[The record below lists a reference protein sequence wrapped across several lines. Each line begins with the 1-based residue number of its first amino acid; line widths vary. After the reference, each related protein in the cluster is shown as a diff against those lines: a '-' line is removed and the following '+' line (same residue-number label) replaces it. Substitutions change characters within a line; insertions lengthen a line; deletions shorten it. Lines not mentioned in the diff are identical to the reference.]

1 MILVIPGYEI
11 LEQIY
16 HSQTSLVYRA
26 LRQFDQR
33 PVIIKLLAPDYPTPA
48 ALTRYKQ
55 EYQIAK
61 SLNLAGV
68 ARVEDLQQ
76 HQQTLAIFLE
86 DFGGE
91 SLARSMPQSGGYAD
105 ESDRFTLSEILSI
118 AIQLAQTL
126 GEIHAAKIVH
136 KDLNPANIII
146 DRSTGQVKIID
157 FGIATV
163 FTRENPPLRHPNV
176 LEGTLAYMSP
186 EQTGRMNRTLDYRTD
201 FYSLGA
207 TLYQLLTQQLPF
219 TTIDAIELVSCH
231 IAKQPI
237 PPHHLDPT
245 IPPPVSALVMKLLA
259 KTAEDRYQSAWG
271 LAADL
276 AECQRQ
282 LNLTGTVINFPLAS
296 RDISGKFQ
304 IPQKLYGREREI
316 ETLLAA
322 FDRVACPQ
330 EKPLIIAGS
339 VTPPTLEP
347 SDNTQLAQVEMMLVT
362 GYSGIGKSTLIREIY
377 KPITQR
383 QGYFITGKFDQ
394 FQRNIP
400 YSAIS
405 QAFRS
410 LVRQLLGE
418 SEVQLARWRTQ
429 LVAALG
435 VHGQMVIDIIPEVE
449 LIIGSQPAA
458 QELALTETQNLFNL
472 VFQNFVR
479 VFCQAEHPLVV
490 FLDDLQWADAASI
503 KAIELMMQA
512 DRLQHLLLIGAY
524 RDREVSPIHPV
535 QIAIDRLATTG
546 AKIERIVL
554 APLSLDEITE
564 SISDTLVQPQ
574 RTVRPLAQ
582 LVMSKT
588 QGNPFFVNEFLE
600 ALERDRLLVFDR
612 HHQRWQWDLREIER
626 REIASNV
633 VELTIAKLKT
643 LPAPTQR
650 VLQLAACVGNSF
662 DLYTLAIIAEQAPA
676 VVFADLLPAIDRGA
690 IEPTAKLEASGAE
703 ALDSELPILNYKFR
717 HDRLQQAAYT
727 LIDEQHKQSIHL
739 QIGRLLLKNTS
750 PAQTA
755 EKLFDLLNHLNQ
767 AQDLIETDAE
777 KLALIRLNVEAGIKA
792 KDATAYTSAYEYLN
806 IGRNLFG
813 AYPPQLDE
821 RLFFRLHQELATVEY
836 LNGNFD
842 RAKESI
848 DLALAQARSPLD
860 RAELYR
866 LLIVLYTT
874 NSQYL
879 DAIAAGRQGLRL
891 LGTELPET
899 DLQTAISTEIAQ
911 IDAKLEGK
919 AIESWIDAPALV
931 LSDRT
936 AAIKIL
942 VAMDLATYIS
952 NTQLFTFVTVKQVNL
967 CLEHGNSP
975 AAVKF
980 YADYGIVRNHIF
992 GDYQAAYKFGLL
1004 ALNLSEKNQ
1013 NDGQKCTVSVILGYW
1028 LSCWLKPLQLCEEI
1042 LIDGYQAGLRSGE
1055 LQFAGYNLAFSL
1067 FTAFYRGIKLD
1078 KICDDLLHCYEFS
1091 EQQKNNLSLRMIIPL
1106 QLFLLSLLGT
1116 SPDKFEF
1123 QSDKICEAEYLKSVN
1138 APHAICIHH
1147 ILKSQVLYLY
1157 DRPELAMESALIA
1170 AGSIDWLASQYYIAE
1185 HNFYSSLITIAL
1197 YPTAPPSTQ
1206 AEFVRTLAANQLKMQ
1221 TWSNNCPENFLHKY
1235 LLVAAEIARIGGKW
1249 QEAMDLYDRAIATA
1263 RTDRFIQIEALANEL
1278 AGKFWLNQGKEI
1290 FAQCY
1295 LKNAHQGYQMW
1306 GAKRKVEELEARYP
1320 QLIMNSVISSAAFLN
1335 TSLPFGSSYT
1345 AIDLATVIKASQAI
1359 SSEITLDKLL
1369 EKLMKI
1375 AIENAG
1381 AQTGLLLLP
1390 DRRDLHMEDRHR
1402 WVIEAAG
1409 AVDRDDVQTLQS
1421 LPIDA
1426 VDPDAQMPYLSV
1438 AIVNYVTK
1446 TQTSIV
1452 LNDAAHTGQ
1461 FIHDPYIA
1469 AARPK
1474 SILCT
1479 PVLAGAAAPV
1489 EHRGKLYGILYL
1501 ENNLTTGAF
1510 TPERLEVLQL
1520 LSVQV
1525 AISLQ
1530 NAQLYISLRE
1540 NERKL
1545 AQFLDA
1551 VPVGIAILEADG
1563 KPHYINQ
1570 KAFELLGKGIISDAT
1585 PDRLTDLYQL
1595 RQAGTNLPYPADR
1608 MPIVRALQGERNTSE
1623 DIEIHQTDKI
1633 VPVESCATPI
1643 FDAEGKIAYAM
1654 TAFQDITDRRR
1665 AEAERIQ
1672 FTQELALNNRDLQQA
1687 KDALAESNRTLE
1699 QKVAER
1705 TQELSQTLELLK
1717 STQAELR
1724 FENELLRSTEQPSTY
1739 DYQVGGSLPM
1749 DASTYVVRSADRHLY
1764 KALRRGE
1771 FCYVLNP
1778 RQMGKSSLMVRM
1790 VHHLQHEGTICAPI
1804 DLTRI
1809 GCEDVTPDRW
1819 YKGFAFELV
1828 RRLGLQSRVNL
1839 KTWWQEREDLSPVQ
1853 RLSELIE
1860 SVLLVEV
1867 GAPDTQIVVF
1877 IDEIDSVLG
1886 LKFPVND
1893 FFALIRSCYNQRS
1906 FNPAYRRLTFALFGV
1921 ATPADLIT
1929 DIQTTPF
1936 NIGQSIY
1943 LEGFKEHEAQAALL
1957 QGLAAKVECPHTLL
1971 AAVFAWTNGQPF
1983 LTQKLCKL
1991 IRNTRSPIPLDRQA
2005 EWLADLVRTQIVE
2018 NWESQ
2023 DEPEHLR
2030 TIRDRVLKSPQSA
2043 RLLEL
2048 YRHIVHQGEV
2058 VAPNSP
2064 AERELRLS
2072 GLVVKTQGLLQVNNQ
2087 IYAAIFDLRWLER
2100 VSSEG

>member
-16 HSQTSLVYRA
+16 HSQNSLVYRA
-26 LRQFDQR
+26 RRHRDDR
-33 PVIIKLLAPDYPTPA
+33 PVIIKLLAPDYPTPE

-61 SLNLAGV
+61 SLNLTGV
-68 ARVEDLQQ
+68 VRVEDLQQ

-91 SLARSMPQSGGYAD
+91 SLARSIPQSGGYAN
-105 ESDRFTLSEILSI
+105 ESARLTLPEVLSI
-118 AIQLAQTL
+118 AIQLTQTL

-146 DRSTGQVKIID
+146 NRSTGQVKIID

-163 FTRENPPLRHPNV
+163 FTREHQPLRHPNV

-207 TLYQLLTQQLPF
+207 TIYQLLTQQLPF
-219 TTIDAIELVSCH
+219 ATTDALELVSCH

-237 PPHHLDPT
+237 PPDRLDPT

-259 KTAEDRYQSAWG
+259 KTAEARYQSAWG

-282 LNLTGTVINFPLAS
+282 LQLTGTVANFELAS
-296 RDISGKFQ
+296 QDISGKFQ

-322 FDRVACPQ
+322 FDRVANPF
-330 EKPLIIAGS
+330 IA
-339 VTPPTLEP
+339 
-347 SDNTQLAQVEMMLVT
+347 SDNAKLANVEMMLVT

-377 KPITQR
+377 RPITQR
-383 QGYFITGKFDQ
+383 QGYFIAGKFDQ

-400 YSAIS
+400 YSAIA

-418 SEVQLARWRTQ
+418 SEVQLARWRAQ
-429 LVAALG
+429 LVTALG

-449 LIIGSQPAA
+449 LIIGAQPVG
-458 QELALTETQNLFNL
+458 QQLALTETQNLFNS

-479 VFCQAEHPLVV
+479 VFCQAEHPLAI
-490 FLDDLQWADAASI
+490 FLDDLQWADSASI
-503 KAIELMMQA
+503 KAIELMIQA
-512 DRLQHLLLIGAY
+512 DGLQHLLLIGAY
-524 RDREVSPIHPV
+524 RDGEVSPIHPF
-535 QIAIDRLATTG
+535 QIAIDRLITAG
-546 AKIERIVL
+546 AKIEWLVL
-554 APLSLDEITE
+554 DPLNLDEITE
-564 SISDTLVQPQ
+564 SIADTLTQPQ
-574 RTVRPLAQ
+574 STVRPLAE
-582 LVMSKT
+582 LVMGKT
-588 QGNPFFVNEFLE
+588 QGNPFFVDEFLE

-612 HHQRWQWDLREIER
+612 HHQRWQWNLREIDR

-633 VELTIAKLKT
+633 VELTISKLKT
-643 LPAPTQR
+643 LPPSTQS

-662 DLYTLAIIAEQAPA
+662 DLHTLAIIAEQAPE
-676 VVFADLLPAIDRGA
+676 VVFANLVPAIDRGV
-690 IEPTAKLEASGAE
+690 IEPTSKLEAVGA
-703 ALDSELPILNYKFR
+703 AAIDSQLLILNYKFR

-727 LIDEQHKQSIHL
+727 LIDEQHKQRIHL
-739 QIGRLLLKNTS
+739 QIGRLLLKNTP
-750 PAQTA
+750 PAQIA
-755 EKLFDLLNHLNQ
+755 EKLFDLLTHLDR
-767 AQDLIETDAE
+767 AWDLIETDEE
-777 KLALIRLNVEAGIKA
+777 KLSLIKLNVAAGIKA
-792 KDATAYTSAYEYLN
+792 KDATAYASASEYLH
-806 IGRNLFG
+806 IGRNLFDS
-813 AYPPQLDE
+813 YPPQLDE
-821 RLFFRLHQELATVEY
+821 QLFFRLHQELATVEY

-860 RAELYR
+860 RAALYR

-874 NSQYL
+874 SSQYL
-879 DAIAAGRQGLRL
+879 AAIAAGRQGLRSI
-891 LGTELPET
+891 GIELPET
-899 DLQTAISTEIAQ
+899 DLQTAISSEIAQ
-911 IDAKLEGK
+911 IDAKLHGK
-919 AIESWIDAPALV
+919 AIESWIDAPELV
-931 LSDRT
+931 LTDRT
-936 AAIKIL
+936 AAIEIL

-952 NTQLFTFVTVKQVNL
+952 HPQLFTFVTVKQVNL
-967 CLEHGNSP
+967 CLEHGNLSTV
-975 AAVKF
+975 VKF

-992 GDYQAAYKFGLL
+992 GDYQAAYEFGLL

-1013 NDGQKCTVSVILGYW
+1013 NHGQKCTVSVILGYW
-1028 LSCWLKPLQLCEEI
+1028 LSCWMKPLRSCEEI

-1067 FTAFYRGIKLD
+1067 FTAFYRGIQLD
-1078 KICDDLLHCYEFS
+1078 KIYDNSVNCYNFS

-1106 QLFLLSLLGT
+1106 QFVLLTLTGAN
-1116 SPDKFEF
+1116 PDKFEF
-1123 QSDKICEAEYLKSVN
+1123 KTDKIGESEYLKGAI
-1138 APHAICIHH
+1138 APHSVCIYH

-1157 DRPELAMESALIA
+1157 DRPELAMESALVA

-1185 HNFYSSLITIAL
+1185 HNFYHSLITIAL
-1197 YPTAPPSTQ
+1197 YPTASPSTQ
-1206 AEFVRTLAANQLKMQ
+1206 AEFDRTLTANQLKMQ

-1235 LLVAAEIARIGGKW
+1235 LLVAAEMARIGGKW

-1263 RTDRFIQIEALANEL
+1263 RTHEFIQIEALANEL

-1295 LKNAHQGYQMW
+1295 LRNAHQGYQMW
-1306 GAKRKVEELEARYP
+1306 GAKRKVAELAASYP
-1320 QLIMNSVISSAAFLN
+1320 QLITANSAISSATFVN
-1335 TSLPFGSSYT
+1335 TSLPFASSS

-1369 EKLMKI
+1369 EKSIEI

-1381 AQTGLLLLP
+1381 AQTGFLLLP
-1390 DRRDLHMEDRHR
+1390 DRRDLHTDDRQR

-1409 AVDRDDVQTLQS
+1409 AVDRADVRTLQS

-1426 VDPDAQMPYLSV
+1426 VDPVSQIPYLST

-1461 FIHDPYIA
+1461 FIHDPYIM

-1479 PVLAGAAAPV
+1479 PILAGAAAPV

-1525 AISLQ
+1525 AISWQ

-1551 VPVGIAILEADG
+1551 VPVGIAILEANG

-1570 KAFELLGKGIISDAT
+1570 KAFELLGKGMISDAT
-1585 PDRLTDLYQL
+1585 PDRLTDIYQL
-1595 RQAGTNLPYPADR
+1595 YQAGTNLPYPADR

-1623 DIEIHQTDKI
+1623 DIEIHQPDKI
-1633 VPVESCATPI
+1633 VPVESSATPI
-1643 FDAEGKIAYAM
+1643 FDGEGKIAFAM
-1654 TAFQDITDRRR
+1654 TAFQDITERRR
-1665 AEAERIQ
+1665 AEAERIG

-1687 KDALAESNRTLE
+1687 RDALAESNRTLE
-1699 QKVAER
+1699 QKVTER

-1724 FENELLRSTEQPSTY
+1724 FENELLRSTEQPATS

-1749 DASTYVVRSADRHLY
+1749 DASTYVVRSADRDLY
-1764 KALRRGE
+1764 KALKRGE

-1828 RRLGLQSRVNL
+1828 RRLDLRGRVNL

-1853 RLSELIE
+1853 RLSEFIE

-1867 GAPDTQIVVF
+1867 GAPDTPVVVF

-1906 FNPAYRRLTFALFGV
+1906 FNPVYRRLTFALFGV

-1943 LEGFKEHEAQAALL
+1943 LEGFKEHEAQPSLL
-1957 QGLAAKVECPHTLL
+1957 QGLAAKVECPQTLL

-1983 LTQKLCKL
+1983 LTQKLCKS
-1991 IRNTRSPIPLDRQA
+1991 IRNTRSEIPADRQT

-2030 TIRDRVLKSPQSA
+2030 TIRDRVLKSPQSP

-2048 YRHIVHQGEV
+2048 YRHIIHQGEV

-2072 GLVVKTQGLLQVNNQ
+2072 GLVVKNQGLLQVNNQ
-2087 IYAAIFDLRWLER
+2087 IYAAIFDLGWLDR
-2100 VSSEG
+2100 VSSED

>member
-16 HSQTSLVYRA
+16 HSQNSLVYRA
-26 LRQFDQR
+26 RRDLDHR

-48 ALTRYKQ
+48 ELTRYQQ
-55 EYQIAK
+55 EYQIAR

-68 ARVEDLQQ
+68 VRVEDIQQ

-91 SLARSMPQSGGYAD
+91 SLARSSELA
-105 ESDRFTLSEILSI
+105 RFTLSEVLSV

-126 GEIHAAKIVH
+126 GEIHAANIIH
-136 KDLNPANIII
+136 KDLNPANIVI

-163 FTRENPPLRHPNV
+163 FTRENPPLRHPNTI
-176 LEGTLAYMSP
+176 EGTLAYMSP

-207 TLYQLLTQQLPF
+207 TIYQLLTQQLPF
-219 TTIDAIELVSCH
+219 ATTDALELVSCH

-237 PPHHLDPT
+237 PPDRLDPT
-245 IPPPVSALVMKLLA
+245 IPQPVADLVMKLLA
-259 KTAEDRYQSAWG
+259 KTAEARYQSAWG
-271 LAADL
+271 LTADL

-282 LNLTGTVINFPLAS
+282 LELTGTVANFPLAS

-322 FDRVACPQ
+322 FARVVCPQ
-330 EKPLIIAGS
+330 IDPLITG
-339 VTPPTLEP
+339 TTLGT
-347 SDNTQLAQVEMMLVT
+347 SDRPKSTNVEMMLVT
-362 GYSGIGKSTLIREIY
+362 GYSGIGKSSLIREIY
-377 KPITQR
+377 KPITQQ
-383 QGYFITGKFDQ
+383 QGYFIAGKFDQ

-400 YSAIS
+400 YSAIA

-418 SEVQLARWRTQ
+418 SEIQLARWRAQ

-435 VHGQMVIDIIPEVE
+435 GHGQMAIDIIPEVE
-449 LIIGSQPAA
+449 LIIGIQPASQP
-458 QELALTETQNLFNL
+458 LAFTETQNLFNL

-479 VFCQAEHPLVV
+479 VFCQAEHPLVI
-490 FLDDLQWADAASI
+490 FLDDLQWADSASI

-512 DRLQHLLLIGAY
+512 DKLQHLLLIGAY
-524 RDREVSPIHPV
+524 RDLEVSPIHPF
-535 QIAIDRLATTG
+535 QIAIDRLVTAG
-546 AKIERIVL
+546 AKIERLVL

-564 SISDTLVQPQ
+564 SISDTLLQSKSMV
-574 RTVRPLAQ
+574 TPLAQ

-612 HHQRWQWDLREIER
+612 HHQRWQWDLREIES

-633 VELTIAKLKT
+633 VDLTIAKLQT
-643 LPAPTQR
+643 LPPPTQR

-662 DLYTLAIIAEQAPA
+662 DLYTLAIIAEQTPA
-676 VVFADLLPAIDRGA
+676 VVFADLLPAIDRGV
-690 IEPTAKLEASGAE
+690 IEPTAALAAIDAA
-703 ALDSELPILNYKFR
+703 ALDPHPPILNYKFR

-727 LIDEQHKQSIHL
+727 LIDDRQKQTIHL
-739 QIGRLLLKNTS
+739 QIGRLLLKNTP

-755 EKLFDLLNHLNQ
+755 EKLFDLLTHLNQ
-767 AQDLIETDAE
+767 ARELIETDAE
-777 KLALIRLNVEAGIKA
+777 KLALIKLNVEAGIKA
-792 KDATAYTSAYEYLN
+792 KDATAYTAAGEYLN
-806 IGRNLFG
+806 IGRNLLG

-821 RLFFRLHQELATVEY
+821 RLFLRLHQELAAVEY
-836 LNGNFD
+836 LNGNFE

-866 LLIVLYTT
+866 LLIVLYATD
-874 NSQYL
+874 SQYL
-879 DAIAAGRQGLRL
+879 AAIATGRQGLGL
-891 LGTELPET
+891 LGIELPET
-899 DLQTAISTEIAQ
+899 DLQTAIAAEVAQ
-911 IDAKLEGK
+911 IDAKLEGRS
-919 AIESWIDAPALV
+919 IESWLDAPELV
-931 LSDRT
+931 LPDRI

-952 NTQLFTFVTVKQVNL
+952 NTQLFTFITVKQVNL
-967 CLEHGNSP
+967 CLEHGNLP
-975 AAVKF
+975 TAVKF
-980 YADYGIVRNHIF
+980 YADYGIVRNHVF
-992 GDYQAAYKFGLL
+992 GDYQAADKFGLL

-1013 NDGQKCTVSVILGYW
+1013 NYGQKCTVSVILGYW
-1028 LSCWLKPLQLCEEI
+1028 LSCWLKPLRSCEEV
-1042 LIDGYQAGLRSGE
+1042 LIDGYQAGLKSGE

-1078 KICDDLLHCYEFS
+1078 KIYDNLLHCYDFS
-1091 EQQKNNLSLRMIIPL
+1091 AKQKNNLSLRMIIPL
-1106 QLFLLSLLGT
+1106 QFTLLNLTGVS
-1116 SPDKFEF
+1116 SDKFEF
-1123 QSDKICEAEYLKSVN
+1123 KTDKIDESAYLASVN

-1157 DRPELAMESALIA
+1157 DRPELAMESILIA
-1170 AGSIDWLASQYYIAE
+1170 TDSIAWLASQYFAAE
-1185 HNFYSSLITIAL
+1185 HNFYYSLITIAL
-1197 YPTAPPSTQ
+1197 YPTAPPATQ
-1206 AEFVRTLAANQLKMQ
+1206 AEFDRILTVNQIEMQ

-1235 LLVAAEIARIGGKW
+1235 LLVAAEMARIGGKW
-1249 QEAMDLYDRAIATA
+1249 QAAMDLYDRAIAAA
-1263 RTDRFIQIEALANEL
+1263 RTHQFIQIEALANEL
-1278 AGKFWLNQGKEI
+1278 AGKFWLSQGKEI
-1290 FAQCY
+1290 FAQFY
-1295 LKNAHQGYQMW
+1295 LRNAHQGYQIW
-1306 GAKRKVEELEARYP
+1306 GANRKVEELGARYP
-1320 QLIMNSVISSAAFLN
+1320 QLIANSAISSAAFLN
-1335 TSLPFGSSYT
+1335 TSLPFAASGA

-1381 AQTGLLLLP
+1381 AQTGFLLLP
-1390 DRRDLHMEDRHR
+1390 DRRDLHMEERQR

-1409 AVDRDDVQTLQS
+1409 AVERDDVRTLQS

-1426 VDPDAQMPYLSV
+1426 VDPVSQIPYLSV

-1479 PVLAGAAAPV
+1479 PVLAGATAPI
-1489 EHRGKLYGILYL
+1489 EHRGKLQGILYL

-1551 VPVGIAILEADG
+1551 VPVGIAILEANG

-1570 KAFELLGKGIISDAT
+1570 KAFELLGKGIVSDAT

-1595 RQAGTNLPYPADR
+1595 YQAGTNLAYPADR

-1623 DIEIHQTDKI
+1623 DIEIHQPDKI
-1633 VPVESCATPI
+1633 VPVESSATPI

-1665 AEAERIQ
+1665 AEAERIRI
-1672 FTQELALNNRDLQQA
+1672 TQELALNNRDLQQA
-1687 KDALAESNRTLE
+1687 RDALAESNRTLE
-1699 QKVAER
+1699 QKVIER
-1705 TQELSQTLELLK
+1705 TQELSQILELLK

-1764 KALRRGE
+1764 KALQRGE

-1828 RRLGLQSRVNL
+1828 RRLGLQGRVNL
-1839 KTWWQEREDLSPVQ
+1839 KTWWQERDDLSPVQ

-1867 GAPDTQIVVF
+1867 GAPDTQVVIF

-1886 LKFPVND
+1886 LNFPVND
-1893 FFALIRSCYNQRS
+1893 FFALIRACYNQRS

-1921 ATPADLIT
+1921 ATPTDLIT

-1943 LEGFKEHEAQAALL
+1943 LEGFKEHEAQASLL
-1957 QGLAAKVECPHTLL
+1957 QGLAAKVEYPQALL

-1983 LTQKLCKL
+1983 LTQKLCKS
-1991 IRNTRSPIPLDRQA
+1991 IRNARSPIPVDRQA
-2005 EWLADLVRTQIVE
+2005 EWLEQLVRTQIVE

-2048 YRHIVHQGEV
+2048 YRQIIHHGDV

-2072 GLVVKTQGLLQVNNQ
+2072 GLVVKNQGLLQVNNQ
-2087 IYAAIFDLRWLER
+2087 IYAAIFDLGWLDR
-2100 VSSEG
+2100 VASEG

>member
-16 HSQTSLVYRA
+16 HSQNSLVYRA
-26 LRQFDQR
+26 CRHRDRQ
-33 PVIIKLLAPDYPTPA
+33 PVIIKLLAPDYPTPEV
-48 ALTRYKQ
+48 LTRYKQ
-55 EYQIAK
+55 EYKIAK
-61 SLNLAGV
+61 SLNLTGV
-68 ARVEDLQQ
+68 VRVDSLQQ

-91 SLARSMPQSGGYAD
+91 SLAQSI
-105 ESDRFTLSEILSI
+105 ESTPLTLTEVLSV
-118 AIQLAQTL
+118 AIQLTQTL

-163 FTRENPPLRHPNV
+163 FTRENQPLRHPNV

-207 TLYQLLTQQLPF
+207 TVYQLLTQQLPF
-219 TTIDAIELVSCH
+219 TTTDALELVSCH

-245 IPPPVSALVMKLLA
+245 IPAPISAVVMKLLA
-259 KTAEDRYQSAWG
+259 KTAEARYQSAWG

-282 LNLTGTVINFPLAS
+282 LDLTGTVANFELAS
-296 RDISGKFQ
+296 QDISGKFQ

-316 ETLLAA
+316 EALLAA
-322 FDRVACPQ
+322 FDRVACP
-330 EKPLIIAGS
+330 LIAI
-339 VTPPTLEP
+339 
-347 SDNTQLAQVEMMLVT
+347 DRHNLAQVEMMLVT

-383 QGYFITGKFDQ
+383 QGYFIAGKFDR

-400 YSAIS
+400 YSAIA

-435 VHGQMVIDIIPEVE
+435 IHGQMAIDIVPEVE
-449 LIIGSQPAA
+449 LIIGAQPVG
-458 QELALTETQNLFNL
+458 QQLALSETQNLFNL

-479 VFCQAEHPLVV
+479 VFCQAEHPLVI
-490 FLDDLQWADAASI
+490 FLDDLQWADSASI
-503 KAIELMMQA
+503 KAIELIMQA

-524 RDREVSPIHPV
+524 RDVEVSPIHPF
-535 QIAIDRLATTG
+535 QIALDRLMTTG
-546 AKIERIVL
+546 VKIERLVL

-564 SISDTLVQPQ
+564 SISDTLAQPKS
-574 RTVRPLAQ
+574 TVRPLAE
-582 LVMSKT
+582 LVMGKT

-612 HHQRWQWDLREIER
+612 HHRRWQWDLSEIER
-626 REIASNV
+626 REISSNV
-633 VELTIAKLKT
+633 VELTISKLKT
-643 LPAPTQR
+643 FPPPTQR
-650 VLQLAACVGNSF
+650 ALQLAACVGNSF
-662 DLYTLAIIAEQAPA
+662 DLYTLAIVAEQAPE
-676 VVFADLLPAIDRGA
+676 VVFADLVPAIDRGA
-690 IEPTAKLEASGAE
+690 IEPTSKLEAIGEA
-703 ALDSELPILNYKFR
+703 ALDSQLLILNYKFR

-727 LIDEQHKQSIHL
+727 LIEAQQTQRIHL
-739 QIGRLLLKNTS
+739 QIGRLLLKNTP

-755 EKLFDLLNHLNQ
+755 EKLFDLLTHLNQ
-767 AQDLIETDAE
+767 ARDLIETDAE

-792 KDATAYTSAYEYLN
+792 KDANAYTAAAEYLN
-806 IGRNLFG
+806 IGRDLFS

-821 RLFFRLHQELATVEY
+821 QLFFRLHQELATVEY
-836 LNGNFD
+836 LNGNFEH
-842 RAKESI
+842 AKESI

-879 DAIAAGRQGLRL
+879 EAIAAGRQGLQL
-891 LGTELPET
+891 LGIELPET
-899 DLQTAISTEIAQ
+899 DLQTAIAAEIAQ
-911 IDAKLEGK
+911 IDAKLQGK
-919 AIESWIDAPALV
+919 AIESWLDAPELV
-931 LSDRT
+931 LLDRI
-936 AAIKIL
+936 AVSKIL

-952 NTQLFTFVTVKQVNL
+952 NPQLFTFVTVKQVNL
-967 CLEHGNSP
+967 CLEHGNLPS
-975 AAVKF
+975 AVKF

-992 GDYQAAYKFGLL
+992 GDYQAAYEFGIL
-1004 ALNLSEKNQ
+1004 ALNLSQKNQ

-1028 LSCWLKPLQLCEEI
+1028 LSCWMRPLKSCEET

-1078 KICDDLLHCYEFS
+1078 KIYDDSVNCYGFS
-1091 EQQKNNLSLRMIIPL
+1091 ENQKNNLSIRMIVPL
-1106 QLFLLSLLGT
+1106 QFVLLSLTGANL
-1116 SPDKFEF
+1116 DKFEF
-1123 QSDKICEAEYLKSVN
+1123 KTDTIGESEYLESAI
-1138 APHAICIHH
+1138 APHSVCIYH

-1157 DRPELAMESALIA
+1157 DRPELAMESALVA
-1170 AGSIDWLASQYYIAE
+1170 AAEIDWLASQYYIAE
-1185 HNFYSSLITIAL
+1185 HNFYYSLILIAL
-1197 YPTAPPSTQ
+1197 YPTASSVTQ
-1206 AEFVRTLAANQLKMQ
+1206 AQSDRFLVANQLKMQ

-1235 LLVAAEIARIGGKW
+1235 LLVGAEIARIGGKW
-1249 QEAMDLYDRAIATA
+1249 QAAMDLYDRAIAAA
-1263 RTDRFIQIEALANEL
+1263 RTAKFIQIEALANEL
-1278 AGKFWLNQGKEI
+1278 AGKFWLNQGKEV
-1290 FAQCY
+1290 FAQFY

-1306 GAKRKVEELEARYP
+1306 GAKRKVAELEARYP
-1320 QLIMNSVISSAAFLN
+1320 QLITANSAISSATFIN
-1335 TSLPFGSSYT
+1335 TSLPFGSSYA
-1345 AIDLATVIKASQAI
+1345 AIDLATVLKASQAI
-1359 SSEITLDKLL
+1359 SSEITLEKLL
-1369 EKLMKI
+1369 EKSIEI

-1381 AQTGLLLLP
+1381 AQTGFLLLP
-1390 DRRDLHMEDRHR
+1390 DRRDLHTEDRYR

-1409 AVDRDDVQTLQS
+1409 AVDRDDVRTLQS
-1421 LPIDA
+1421 LPIAA
-1426 VDPDAQMPYLSV
+1426 VDPVSQIPYLSV

-1446 TQTSIV
+1446 TQTSVV

-1461 FIHDPYIA
+1461 FIHDPYII

-1479 PVLAGAAAPV
+1479 PILAGASAPV

-1525 AISLQ
+1525 AISWQ

-1551 VPVGIAILEADG
+1551 VPVGIAILEASG

-1570 KAFELLGKGIISDAT
+1570 KAFELLGQGIVSDAT
-1585 PDRLTDLYQL
+1585 PDRLTDIYQL
-1595 RQAGTNLPYPADR
+1595 YQAGTNLAYPADR

-1623 DIEIHQTDKI
+1623 DIEIHQRDKI

-1643 FDAEGKIAYAM
+1643 FDADGQIAYAM
-1654 TAFQDITDRRR
+1654 TAFQDITERRR
-1665 AEAERIQ
+1665 AEAERIR
-1672 FTQELALNNRDLQQA
+1672 FTEELALNNLDLQQA
-1687 KDALAESNRTLE
+1687 RDALAESNRTLE

-1724 FENELLRSTEQPSTY
+1724 FENELLRSTEQPATS

-1749 DASTYVVRSADRHLY
+1749 DASTYVVRSADRDLY
-1764 KALRRGE
+1764 KALQRGE

-1828 RRLGLQSRVNL
+1828 RRLGLRDRVNL

-1853 RLSELIE
+1853 RLSEFIE

-1867 GAPDTQIVVF
+1867 GAPDTQVVVF

-1886 LKFPVND
+1886 LNFPVND

-1943 LEGFKEHEAQAALL
+1943 LEGFKEHEAQPSLL
-1957 QGLAAKVECPHTLL
+1957 QGLAEKVECPQTLL

-1983 LTQKLCKL
+1983 LTQKLCKS
-1991 IRNTRSPIPLDRQA
+1991 IRNTRSPIPIDRQA
-2005 EWLADLVRTQIVE
+2005 EWLEHLVRTQIVE
-2018 NWESQ
+2018 NWEFQ

-2030 TIRDRVLKSPQSA
+2030 TIRDRVLKSPQSV

-2048 YRHIVHQGEV
+2048 YRHIVHQGEI

-2072 GLVVKTQGLLQVNNQ
+2072 GLVVKTQGLLRVNNQ
-2087 IYAAIFDLRWLER
+2087 IYAAIFDRGWLDR

>member
-16 HSQTSLVYRA
+16 HSQNSLVYRA
-26 LRQFDQR
+26 RRQVDHQ

-48 ALTRYKQ
+48 ALTRYQQ
-55 EYQIAK
+55 EYQIGR

-68 ARVEDLQQ
+68 VRVDDLQQ
-76 HQQTLAIFLE
+76 HQQTLAMFLE

-91 SLARSMPQSGGYAD
+91 SLARSI
-105 ESDRFTLSEILSI
+105 ESARLTLAEVLSV
-118 AIQLAQTL
+118 AVQLTQTL
-126 GEIHAAKIVH
+126 GEIHAAKIIH

-146 DRSTGQVKIID
+146 NRSTGEVKITD

-163 FTRENPPLRHPNV
+163 FTRENPPLRHPSV
-176 LEGTLAYMSP
+176 IEGTLAYMSP
-186 EQTGRMNRTLDYRTD
+186 EQTGRMNRILDYRTD
-201 FYSLGA
+201 FYSLGV

-219 TTIDAIELVSCH
+219 STTDALELVSCH
-231 IAKQPI
+231 IAKQPL
-237 PPHHLDPT
+237 PPHELDPT
-245 IPPPVSALVMKLLA
+245 IPQPVSDLVMKLLA
-259 KTAEDRYQSAWG
+259 KTAEARYQSDWC

-276 AECQRQ
+276 AECQWQ
-282 LNLTGTVINFPLAS
+282 LDLTGTVVNFPLAS

-322 FDRVACPQ
+322 FDRVACP
-330 EKPLIIAGS
+330 PDNRVASPGA
-339 VTPPTLEP
+339 PPI
-347 SDNTQLAQVEMMLVT
+347 TQLATVEMILVT

-383 QGYFITGKFDQ
+383 QGYFIAGKFDQ

-400 YSAIS
+400 YSAIA

-418 SEVQLARWRTQ
+418 SAAQLAQWRTQ

-435 VHGQMVIDIIPEVE
+435 IHGQMVIEIIPEVE
-449 LIIGSQPAA
+449 LIIGAQPVSP
-458 QELALTETQNLFNL
+458 QLALTETQNLFNL

-479 VFCQAEHPLVV
+479 VFCQAEHPLAI

-503 KAIELMMQA
+503 KAIESIVQA
-512 DRLQHLLLIGAY
+512 DGLQHLLLIGAY
-524 RDREVSPIHPV
+524 RDQEVSPIHPL
-535 QIAIDRLATTG
+535 QIAIDRLITAG
-546 AKIERIVL
+546 AKIQRLIL
-554 APLSLDEITE
+554 APLSLDQITE
-564 SISDTLVQPQ
+564 SIAATLAQPMY
-574 RTVRPLAQ
+574 TVKPLAQ
-582 LVMSKT
+582 LVMGKT

-600 ALERDRLLVFDR
+600 ALERDGLLVFDR
-612 HHQRWQWDLREIER
+612 HNLRWHWELSEIEL

-643 LPAPTQR
+643 LPPPTQR
-650 VLQLAACVGNSF
+650 VLQLAACVGNNF
-662 DLYTLAIIAEQAPA
+662 DLYSLAMIAEQAPA
-676 VVFADLLPAIDRGA
+676 VVFADLIPAIDRGA
-690 IEPTAKLEASGAE
+690 IEPTSRLEAIGDE
-703 ALDSELPILNYKFR
+703 ALDSQLPIVNYKFR

-727 LIDEQHKQSIHL
+727 LIDERRKHSIHL
-739 QIGRLLLKNTS
+739 QIGRLLLKST
-750 PAQTA
+750 PATQIA
-755 EKLFDLLNHLNQ
+755 EKLFDLLTHLNQ
-767 AQDLIETDAE
+767 AQDLIETEAE
-777 KLALIRLNVEAGIKA
+777 KLALINLNVQAGIKA
-792 KDATAYTSAYEYLN
+792 KDAAAYTAAGEYLN
-806 IGRNLFG
+806 IARNL
-813 AYPPQLDE
+813 AWASQIKLDE
-821 RLFFRLHQELATVEY
+821 QLFFRLHQELATVEY

-842 RAKESI
+842 RAKASI
-848 DLALAQARSPLD
+848 DLALAQAKSPLD

-866 LLIVLYTT
+866 LLVVLYTT
-874 NSQYL
+874 ASDYL
-879 DAIAAGRQGLRL
+879 AAITIGRQGLQSL
-891 LGTELPET
+891 EIVLPET
-899 DLQTAISTEIAQ
+899 DLQTAIATEVAQ
-911 IDAKLEGK
+911 IDAKLQGK
-919 AIESWIDAPALV
+919 SIGSWIDAPELV

-952 NTQLFTFVTVKQVNL
+952 NTQLFTFITAKQVNL
-967 CLEHGNSP
+967 CLEHGNLST
-975 AAVKF
+975 AVKF
-980 YADYGIVRNHIF
+980 YADYGIVRNHLF
-992 GDYQAAYKFGLL
+992 GDYQAAYEFGLL
-1004 ALNLSEKNQ
+1004 ALNLSNKNQ
-1013 NDGQKCTVSVILGYW
+1013 NYGQKCTVSVIFGYW
-1028 LSCWLKPLQLCEEI
+1028 LSCWIKPLQTCEEI

-1055 LQFAGYNLAFSL
+1055 IQFAGYNLTYSL
-1067 FTAFYRGIKLD
+1067 FTAFYRGVQLD
-1078 KICDDLLHCYEFS
+1078 TIYDRLLDCYDLS
-1091 EQQKNNLSLRMIIPL
+1091 EKQKNNLSLRMIVSL
-1106 QLFLLSLLGT
+1106 QLIILNLTEVS
-1116 SPDKFEF
+1116 SDKLEF
-1123 QSDKICEAEYLKSVN
+1123 TTDKICESAYIASVS
-1138 APHAICIHH
+1138 APHAICIYY

-1157 DRPELAMESALIA
+1157 DRPELAMESALA
-1170 AGSIDWLASQYYIAE
+1170 ARGAIDWLASQYFVAE
-1185 HNFYSSLITIAL
+1185 HNFYYSLILISL
-1197 YPTAPPSTQ
+1197 YPTVPPLTQ
-1206 AEFVRTLAANQLKMQ
+1206 AEFDRTITANQIKMHN
-1221 TWSNNCPENFLHKY
+1221 WSDNCSENFLHKY
-1235 LLVAAEIARIGGKW
+1235 LLVAAEMARLRGKW
-1249 QEAMDLYDRAIATA
+1249 QSAMDLYDRAIAAA
-1263 RTDRFIQIEALANEL
+1263 RVNGLIQIEALANEL
-1278 AGKFWLNQGKEI
+1278 AGKFWLNQGKQI
-1290 FAQCY
+1290 FAQFY
-1295 LKNAHQGYQMW
+1295 LKNAHQGYQIW
-1306 GAKRKVEELEARYP
+1306 GAKRKVAELESKYP
-1320 QLIMNSVISSAAFLN
+1320 QLIMNNLAINSANFVN
-1335 TSLPFGSSYT
+1335 TSLPFSSSYA
-1345 AIDLATVIKASQAI
+1345 AIDLAAAIAASQAI

-1369 EKLMKI
+1369 EKWMKI

-1381 AQTGLLLLP
+1381 AQTGFLLLP
-1390 DRRDLHMEDRHR
+1390 DRRTHTDELQQ

-1409 AVDRDDVQTLQS
+1409 AVDRDDVRTLQS

-1426 VDPDAQMPYLSV
+1426 IDPVSQIPYLSV
-1438 AIVNYVTK
+1438 AIVNYVIK
-1446 TQTSIV
+1446 TQTSVV
-1452 LNDAAHTGQ
+1452 LHDAAHTGQ
-1461 FIHDPYIA
+1461 FIQDPYII

-1489 EHRGKLYGILYL
+1489 EHRGKLQGILYL

-1551 VPVGIAILEADG
+1551 VPVGIAILAANG

-1570 KAFELLGKGIISDAT
+1570 KAFELLGKGIVSDAT
-1585 PDRLTDLYQL
+1585 PDRLTDIYQL
-1595 RQAGTNLPYPADR
+1595 YQAGTNLAYPVDR
-1608 MPIVRALQGERNTSE
+1608 MPLVRALQGERHTSE
-1623 DIEIHQTDKI
+1623 DIEIQQPDKI
-1633 VPVESCATPI
+1633 IPIESSATPI

-1665 AEAERIQ
+1665 AEAERIR
-1672 FTQELALNNRDLQQA
+1672 FTQELARNNRDLQQA
-1687 KDALAESNRTLE
+1687 RDALAESNRTLE

-1705 TQELSQTLELLK
+1705 TQELSHTLELLR
-1717 STQAELR
+1717 SAQAELR
-1724 FENELLRSTEQPSTY
+1724 FENELLRSTEQPSTF

-1749 DASTYVVRSADRHLY
+1749 DASTYVVRCADRHLY
-1764 KALRRGE
+1764 KALQRGE

-1790 VHHLQHEGTICAPI
+1790 VHHLQHAGTICAPI

-1809 GCEDVTPDRW
+1809 GCENVTPDRW

-1828 RRLGLQSRVNL
+1828 RRLGLLGRFNL
-1839 KTWWQEREDLSPVQ
+1839 KTWWQEREDISPVQ
-1853 RLSELIE
+1853 RLSEFIE

-1867 GAPDTQIVVF
+1867 GAPDTPLVIF

-1886 LKFPVND
+1886 LNFPMND
-1893 FFALIRSCYNQRS
+1893 FFGLIRACYNQRS
-1906 FNPAYRRLTFALFGV
+1906 FNLAYRRLTFALFGV

-1929 DIQTTPF
+1929 DTKTTPF

-1943 LEGFKEHEAQAALL
+1943 LEGFKEHEAQSSLL
-1957 QGLAAKVECPHTLL
+1957 QGLAERVESPQILL

-1991 IRNTRSPIPLDRQA
+1991 ISNSRSPIPVDRQA
-2005 EWLADLVRTQIVE
+2005 EWLEELVRTQIVE
-2018 NWESQ
+2018 NWEFQ

-2048 YRHIVHQGEV
+2048 YRQIVHQGKV

-2072 GLVVKTQGLLQVNNQ
+2072 GLVVKTQGLLHVNNQ
-2087 IYAAIFDLRWLER
+2087 IYAAIFDRHWLDR
-2100 VSSEG
+2100 VSVDAEIRSS